1 MKHHEKSATQKK
13 CNMKGTQHEERKGA
27 KRENW
32 NMIECNKKK
41 CNMDIMQLDQSAT
54 QKECNM
60 MEKAQR
66 EKKQQ
71 HGSSNKNKIWRKKV
85 HKIVH

>member
-32 NMIECNKKK
+32 NMIECNIKKV
-41 CNMDIMQLDQSAT
+41 
-54 QKECNM
+54 
-60 MEKAQR
+60 
-66 EKKQQ
+66 Q
-71 HGSSNKNKIWRKKV
+71 HGYNAT
-85 HKIVH
+85 